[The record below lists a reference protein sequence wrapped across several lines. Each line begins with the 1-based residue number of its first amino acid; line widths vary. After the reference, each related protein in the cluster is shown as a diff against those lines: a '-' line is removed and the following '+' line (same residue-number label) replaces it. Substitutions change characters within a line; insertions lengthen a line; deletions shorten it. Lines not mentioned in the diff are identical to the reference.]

1 MRNIRASEIG
11 VFLYCQRAWWYR
23 RQGIEPSN
31 QAELSAGSALHRQHG
46 RQVMIAG
53 MLRAAAWLLF
63 LAAIFLMAFLIA
75 QQVIH

>member
-23 RQGIEPSN
+23 NQGIEPTN
-31 QAELSAGSALHRQHG
+31 QAELSAGSAMHRQHG
-46 RQVMIAG
+46 RKVLLAG
-53 MLRAAAWLLF
+53 LLRVVAWVLF
-63 LAAIFLMAFLIA
+63 LTAVFLITFQIA